1 MLDSP
6 YTGLMPF
13 TERQAP
19 FFFGR
24 DDEREIVIAN
34 MLASRLTVL
43 YGPSGV
49 GKSSLLNAG
58 VAHELHLQA
67 ARNLEERGTAEF
79 KVIVFGSWRDD
90 PLSELTSA
98 VGRHLS
104 DSHLPESLEGRL
116 GAVSAKL
123 DCDLLIILDQFEE
136 YFLYQEHEDGSEAFA
151 AQLAQAVNSDTL
163 RASFLLSIREDSLA
177 KLDCFEGSI
186 PGIFQNHLRIDHLD
200 FGAARQAIT
209 RPVERFNATSANRW
223 NPVTIEDSLVE
234 KVLEQVRAARVVR
247 ERGDS
252 TMYERGIRRNF
263 TDQRVETP
271 YLQLVMTRL
280 WQEELGAGSRI
291 LRTETLDRLGG
302 AEEIVSSHLDAA
314 VGSLSPAETDIAARV
329 FNHLV
334 TPSRTKIAH
343 SVPDLANYAGLSPA
357 ALAPLLQKL
366 STGQNRILTPVA
378 PSPDQP
384 AHLRYQILHDVLAAP
399 VLDWRT
405 RYMQTRERAEAQAQA
420 EAQRQRAELEAKAR
434 ARLRKLTLL
443 LLAMVI
449 LSTGLAW
456 LTRLQMQKAEQRRA
470 EAEAAKLEAEG
481 AKHIAQASRLELEA
495 AIKARSA
502 AESVAARNR
511 LQAEAA
517 RAELAGALEQA
528 RGLRLRAAE
537 TQKQADTEQ
546 AASVSLNRQAEAER
560 RSASSS
566 NVGVDRLRKREG
578 PVVDTAGIMNALQR
592 YQGAY
597 RSFDVNALVAV
608 YPKLPAERKKHLRQS
623 KEACQQYDVA
633 LSVLQMRPVAD
644 DTVVVE
650 AQSSYQCG
658 SRTRSSAP
666 QAFPLREDFTLKK
679 DGSAGWIIENMTAPP
694 PGREDPSSS
703 ARPVPRK

>member
-1 MLDSP
+1 MQDSP

-13 TERQAP
+13 SERQAP

-58 VAHELHLQA
+58 VAHELRLQA
-67 ARNLEERGTAEF
+67 QRNRKERGTAEF
-79 KVIVFGSWRDD
+79 NVIVFGSWRDD
-90 PLSELTSA
+90 PLSELTDA
-98 VGRHLS
+98 VGRQ
-104 DSHLPESLEGRL
+104 LPDHDLPRSLQGSL
-116 GAVSAKL
+116 DAVSDRL
-123 DCDLLIILDQFEE
+123 NCDLLIILDQFEE
-136 YFLYQEHEDGSEAFA
+136 YFLYHGRENGREVFA
-151 AQLAQAVNSDTL
+151 KQFAQAVNSDTL

-177 KLDCFEGSI
+177 KLDRFEGCI

-200 FGAARQAIT
+200 FDAAREAIV
-209 RPVERFNATSANRW
+209 RPIERFNAMPANRW
-223 NPVTIEDSLVE
+223 SPVTIEDSLVDN
-234 KVLEQVRAARVVR
+234 VLEQVRGTRVVR

-252 TMYERGIRRNF
+252 TMFERAIRRDS
-263 TDQRVETP
+263 TEQRVETP

-280 WQEELGAGSRI
+280 WQQELRAGSRV

-329 FNHLV
+329 FNQLV

-343 SVPDLANYAGLSPA
+343 SVPDLANYAGLTPA

-366 STGQNRILTPVA
+366 STGQNRILTPIA
-378 PSPDQP
+378 PAPDQP

-405 RYMQTRERAEAQAQA
+405 RYMQTRERAEAEAQA

-443 LLAMVI
+443 LLVMVI
-449 LSTGLAW
+449 VSTGLAW
-456 LTRLQMQKAEQRRA
+456 MTRLQMQKAEERRA

-481 AKHIAQASRLELEA
+481 AKHVAQASRLELEA

-502 AESVAARNR
+502 AESLAARNR

-560 RSASSS
+560 RSANSS
-566 NVGVDRLRKREG
+566 NLESDRLRKREG
-578 PVVDTAGIMNALQR
+578 PVIDTAGIMNALQR
-592 YQGAY
+592 YQAAY
-597 RSFDVNALVAV
+597 RTFDVNALTAV
-608 YPKLPAERKKHLRQS
+608 YPKVPIERKKHLKQS
-623 KEACQQYDVA
+623 KEACQLYDVSLSA
-633 LSVLQMRPVAD
+633 LQIRPGAD

-658 SRTRSSAP
+658 AKTKSVP
-666 QAFPLREDFTLKK
+666 QAFPLREDFTLRK
-679 DGSAGWIIENMTAPP
+679 DRSAGWIIENMTAPP
-694 PGREDPSSS
+694 AGRGDPLSSS
-703 ARPVPRK
+703 RPGPRK

>member
-1 MLDSP
+1 MQDSP

-13 TERQAP
+13 SERQAP

-58 VAHELHLQA
+58 VAHELRLQA
-67 ARNLEERGTAEF
+67 QRNLKERGTSEF
-79 KVIVFGSWRDD
+79 NVIVFGSWRDD

-98 VGRHLS
+98 VGRQLS
-104 DSHLPESLEGRL
+104 DHDLPRSLQGRL
-116 GAVSAKL
+116 DAVSARL
-123 DCDLLIILDQFEE
+123 NCDLLIIFDQFEE
-136 YFLYQEHEDGSEAFA
+136 YFLYHGHENGSEVFA
-151 AQLAQAVNSDTL
+151 KQFAQAVNSDGL

-177 KLDCFEGSI
+177 KLDRFEGCI

-200 FGAARQAIT
+200 FDAAREAII
-209 RPVERFNATSANRW
+209 RPIERFNAMPANRW
-223 NPVTIEDSLVE
+223 SPVTIEDSLVDN
-234 KVLEQVRAARVVR
+234 VIEQVRATRVVR

-252 TMYERGIRRNF
+252 AMFERGTRRDS
-263 TDQRVETP
+263 TEQRVETP

-280 WQEELGAGSRI
+280 WQDELCAGSRV
-291 LRTETLDRLGG
+291 LRTGTLDRLGG

-343 SVPDLANYAGLSPA
+343 SVPDLANYAGLTPVE
-357 ALAPLLQKL
+357 LAPLLQKL

-378 PSPDQP
+378 PAPDQP

-405 RYMQTRERAEAQAQA
+405 RYMQARERAEAEAQA
-420 EAQRQRAELEAKAR
+420 EVQRQRAELEAKAR

-449 LSTGLAW
+449 VSTGLAW
-456 LTRLQMQKAEQRRA
+456 MTRLQMQKAEERRA
-470 EAEAAKLEAEG
+470 EAEAATLEAEG

-502 AESVAARNR
+502 AESVAALNR

-528 RGLRLRAAE
+528 GRLRQRAAE

-546 AASVSLNRQAEAER
+546 AASVSLNRQAQAER
-560 RSASSS
+560 WSANSS
-566 NVGVDRLRKREG
+566 NLEIDRLRKRDG
-578 PVVDTAGIMNALQR
+578 PVVDTAGILSALQR
-592 YQGAY
+592 YQAAY

-608 YPKLPAERKKHLRQS
+608 YPKLPNDRKKHLRQS
-623 KEACQQYDVA
+623 KEACQLYDVA
-633 LSVLQMRPVAD
+633 LSVLQMSPGPG

-658 SRTRSSAP
+658 SRTKSVP
-666 QAFPLREDFTLKK
+666 QAFPLREDFTMRKN
-679 DGSAGWIIENMTAPP
+679 GSAGWIIENMTAPP
-694 PGREDPSSS
+694 PGRGEPLSNS
-703 ARPVPRK
+703 RPAPRK